1 MRQVKQTLLDVR
13 FYLIFLWA
21 VLVCITSV
29 VTFGSIGTHTARW
42 VGNDS
47 SSRKLTP
54 LNLTCQVIS
63 GFGFDSFKT
72 LLIGLPGPGLQLVT
86 IWVSL
91 DIEGRQRR
99 RSCRQILISLRFL
112 DWRHRD
118 LLPPEPPRL
127 YPTRSVARPAH
138 GRRDDAR
145 SPVQR
150 QVGAHRRL

>member
-21 VLVCITSV
+21 VMVCITSV

-42 VGNDS
+42 VGNGS
-47 SSRKLTP
+47 SSRMLTT
-54 LNLTCQVIS
+54 LMLTIQVIS

-91 DIEGRQRR
+91 DAGR
-99 RSCRQILISLRFL
+99 RSRRQMLIFL
-112 DWRHRD
+112 A
-118 LLPPEPPRL
+118 L
-127 YPTRSVARPAH
+127 
-138 GRRDDAR
+138 
-145 SPVQR
+145 
-150 QVGAHRRL
+150 

>member
-42 VGNDS
+42 AGNDS
-47 SSRKLTP
+47 SSRILTT
-54 LNLTCQVIS
+54 LVLATSVIS

-91 DIEGRQRR
+91 GVNR
-99 RSCRQILISLRFL
+99 
-112 DWRHRD
+112 
-118 LLPPEPPRL
+118 
-127 YPTRSVARPAH
+127 
-138 GRRDDAR
+138 
-145 SPVQR
+145 
-150 QVGAHRRL
+150 

>member
-21 VLVCITSV
+21 VMVCITSV

-42 VGNDS
+42 VGNNS
-47 SSRKLTP
+47 SSRILTALVLATP
-54 LNLTCQVIS
+54 VIS
-63 GFGFDSFKT
+63 GFGFDAFKT

-91 DIEGRQRR
+91 GADRRSR
-99 RSCRQILISLRFL
+99 RSCRMLTSLRFL
-112 DWRHRD
+112 DWRHCD

-127 YPTRSVARPAH
+127 HPTRSLARPAH
-138 GRRDDAR
+138 GRGDDAR

-150 QVGAHRRL
+150 KVGAHRRL

>member
-21 VLVCITSV
+21 VMVCITSV

-47 SSRKLTP
+47 SSRILTT
-54 LNLTCQVIS
+54 LVLATSVIS

-91 DIEGRQRR
+91 GAECRSRR
-99 RSCRQILISLRFL
+99 RCRMLTSLRFL

-118 LLPPEPPRL
+118 LFPPEPPRL
-127 YPTRSVARPAH
+127 YPTCSLARTAH